1 MASEPPRRVIVDC
14 DPGHDDALALLF
26 AHGNPDVELAA
37 ITTVAGN
44 QTLDKTTRNA
54 RLICSVAG
62 ITGVPIAEGADRPLL
77 RELVTAGHVHGESG
91 LDGPELGEPT
101 VPLHDGHAVDLLVE
115 LVMGAPGELTL
126 VPIGPLTNIALAV
139 RREPRIVDRVREVVL
154 MGGSTE
160 RGNQTPAAEFNIF
173 VDPEAAAIVFEAGWP
188 LTMLGLNL
196 THQAQATPAVV
207 DRIASTGTPAA
218 RLAADL
224 LRYYGQNYP
233 RPGFAGPPVH
243 DPCTIAR
250 LVRPEAVQCV
260 EAHVAVETRGS
271 LTAGMTVTDFRPRV
285 PCNAQVGMHLDAP
298 AFWDLLIAALGR
310 VG

>member
-1 MASEPPRRVIVDC
+1 MDC

-26 AHGNPDVELAA
+26 AHGSPDVELAA

-54 RLICSVAG
+54 RLVCTVAG
-62 ITGVPIAEGADRPLL
+62 ITGVPIAAGADRPLL
-77 RELVTAGHVHGESG
+77 RDLVTAGHVHGESG

-101 VPLHDGHAVDLLVE
+101 VPLQDGHAVDLLVE
-115 LVMGAPGELTL
+115 LVMGAPDELTL

-154 MGGSTE
+154 MGGSSG
-160 RGNQTPAAEFNIF
+160 RGNQTPAAEFNMF

-196 THQAQATPAVV
+196 THKAQATPAVV
-207 DRIASTGTPAA
+207 ERIASIDTPAA
-218 RLAADL
+218 RLATGL
-224 LRYYGQNYP
+224 LRHYGRNYP

-250 LVRPEAVQCV
+250 LVRPEAVGCA
-260 EAHVAVETRGS
+260 EAHVAVETRGD
-271 LTAGMTVTDFRPRV
+271 LTAGMTVTDFRPRAG
-285 PCNAQVGMHLDAP
+285 CNAQVGTQLDAG
-298 AFWDLLIAALGR
+298 AFWDLLIEALGR
-310 VG
+310 AG

>member
-1 MASEPPRRVIVDC
+1 MDC

-26 AHGNPDVELAA
+26 AHGSPDVELVA

-54 RLICSVAG
+54 RLVCTVAG
-62 ITGVPIAEGADRPLL
+62 ITGVPIAAGADRPLL
-77 RELVTAGHVHGESG
+77 RDLVTAGQVHGESG

-101 VPLHDGHAVDLLVE
+101 VPLQDGHAVDLLVE
-115 LVMGAPGELTL
+115 LLMGAPGELTL

-160 RGNQTPAAEFNIF
+160 RGNETPAAEFNVF

-207 DRIASTGTPAA
+207 ERIASIDTPAA
-218 RLAADL
+218 RLATGL
-224 LRYYGQNYP
+224 LHHYGRGYP

-250 LVRPEAVQCV
+250 LVRPETVRCV

-271 LTAGMTVTDFRPRV
+271 LTAGMTVTDFRPRAD
-285 PCNAQVGMHLDAP
+285 CNAQVGTQLDAG
-298 AFWDLLIAALGR
+298 AFWDLLIEALGR
-310 VG
+310 AG